1 LSRLKQLGR
10 LVLAALLVFIFGNGV
25 GYLIRI
31 ADCRGE
37 MRTIWVTAPG
47 DDDGPE
53 LYRIEVSACALP
65 EQWGG
70 RKGPLE
76 GYP

>member
-1 LSRLKQLGR
+1 MKRVARLLLAS
-10 LVLAALLVFIFGNGV
+10 LVVFIFGNGL

-31 ADCRGE
+31 ADCQGE
-37 MRTIWVTAPG
+37 LKTIWVTAPG

-53 LYRIEVSACALP
+53 LYRIEVTACALP
-65 EQWGG
+65 AQWGG
-70 RKGPLE
+70 RGGPLE